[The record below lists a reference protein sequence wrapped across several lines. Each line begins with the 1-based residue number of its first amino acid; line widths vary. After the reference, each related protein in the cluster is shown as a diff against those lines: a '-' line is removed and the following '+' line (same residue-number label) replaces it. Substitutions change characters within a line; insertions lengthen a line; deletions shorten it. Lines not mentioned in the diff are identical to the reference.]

1 MRVENLKKA
10 ELLREKL
17 RIVDCRIK
25 TVEESKYIKM
35 YGGGSFETSTE
46 KMKYDS
52 TVLLDS
58 IKPLFLNA
66 LNRERQDVLNE
77 VELLD

>member
-1 MRVENLKKA
+1 MKVENLKKA

-17 RIVDCRIK
+17 RVVDSRIK

-35 YGGGSFETSTE
+35 YGGCSFDTST
-46 KMKYDS
+46 KDLKYDS
-52 TVLLDS
+52 IVLLES